1 MTETAIEQ
9 SEVFEKVKEVL
20 CEVLNIKPEQVK
32 PEAAFKEDLGAESLD
47 LISVISEFEERF
59 DADITDDDA
68 LALKTVGDAVAY
80 IERTLAARDTP

>member
-1 MTETAIEQ
+1 MTETALEQ
-9 SEVFEKVKEVL
+9 SDVFEKVREVL
-20 CEVLNIKPEQVK
+20 CEVLNVTPEQVT

-59 DADITDDDA
+59 DADITDEDA

-80 IERTLAARDTP
+80 IERTLAAQDET